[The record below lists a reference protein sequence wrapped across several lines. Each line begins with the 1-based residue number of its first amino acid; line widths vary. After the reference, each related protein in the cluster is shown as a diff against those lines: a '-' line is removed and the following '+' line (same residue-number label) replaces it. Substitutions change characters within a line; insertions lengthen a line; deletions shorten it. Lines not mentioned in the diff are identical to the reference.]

1 MIKAV
6 TLDLW
11 GTLFDM
17 TPALSDVRLELLASR
32 VPMRSRSDLLRAY
45 DRGWEA
51 FLAGLAYGY
60 GLTASTFLATVLD
73 DLAVSLTPPQF
84 KRLLVS
90 WQESIVSSPPPLLE
104 GVADVLAILRKQ
116 GFFVGLVSDTAI
128 SPGWAV
134 RRALADMG
142 LLSMFDWL
150 TFSDEVGVTK
160 RRAAGF
166 LLTLNAFG
174 VCPEEGVHVGD
185 MCDTDIRGAKAVGM
199 KAILVLENTHD
210 RSGAS
215 EADAVID
222 QIADLPAALSEI
234 TGSPG

>member
-17 TPALSDVRLELLASR
+17 TQDLSEVRLGMLSAC
-32 VPMRSRSDLLRAY
+32 VPMRSAKELRRAY
-45 DRGWEA
+45 DRGWQA
-51 FLAGLAYGY
+51 FLVGLDMGY
-60 GLTASTFLATVLD
+60 GLSASTFLSTVLD

-84 KRLLVS
+84 QSLLVA
-90 WQESIVSSPPPLLE
+90 WQESIVSTPPPLLE
-104 GVADVLAILRKQ
+104 GVAGVLAFLRKQ
-116 GFFVGLVSDTAI
+116 GLFVGLVSDSAI
-128 SPGWAV
+128 SPGRAV
-134 RRALADMG
+134 RRVLADMG

-174 VCPEEGVHVGD
+174 VVPEEGVHVGD

-199 KAILVLENTHD
+199 KAILVLENTRD
-210 RSGAS
+210 RARVS

-222 QIADLPAALSEI
+222 RIADLPSAISKL
-234 TGSPG
+234 GYPLR